1 MNTKVNISA
10 PTPWKVTSPKY
21 SRVSGKAMK
30 LPKVNR
36 GTAQQAGAK
45 AKQAIKNATG
55 SKQLTQ
61 SSLDKEMKVN
71 KVFGAGLK

>member
-30 LPKVNR
+30 MPNKTKPGKAPKQ
-36 GTAQQAGAK
+36 TK
-45 AKQAIKNATG
+45 
-55 SKQLTQ
+55 LTQ
-61 SSLDKEMKVN
+61 ASLDKEMKVN
-71 KVFGAGLK
+71 NTFGAGLK